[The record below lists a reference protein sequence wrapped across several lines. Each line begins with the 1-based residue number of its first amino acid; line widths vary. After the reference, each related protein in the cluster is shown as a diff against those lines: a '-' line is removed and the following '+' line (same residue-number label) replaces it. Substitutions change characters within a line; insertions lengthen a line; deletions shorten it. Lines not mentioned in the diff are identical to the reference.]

1 MRQVNS
7 KLTTG
12 IYSLLPSF
20 AALIRG
26 IWSSTAAFVEIIVT
40 ESLSA
45 SPRKLYCL
53 LPLWVYFPWPAS
65 RITPD
70 NTVTQCSFRSL
81 GPVLYLPF
89 LVHIAVRS
97 FFFLRWS
104 WWGLNIEVW
113 ANGESVPITCW
124 LPSDHHT
131 PCSTERAN
139 DSHRGQG
146 GILLSPIRVRL
157 SPSHQYPWPAR
168 FWSLVWTESLY
179 PRRWLIGL
187 GVLV

>member
-7 KLTTG
+7 KLTIG
-12 IYSLLPSF
+12 IYSLLPSSP
-20 AALIRG
+20 ALIRG

-45 SPRKLYCL
+45 WPRKLYCHCHL
-53 LPLWVYFPWPAS
+53 FTWPAS

-97 FFFLRWS
+97 FFFLRWG
-104 WWGLNIEVW
+104 WLGLKYRGLRERWVR
-113 ANGESVPITCW
+113 ADYT
-124 LPSDHHT
+124 LAHSDHH
-131 PCSTERAN
+131 PSCSTERAN
-139 DSHRGQG
+139 EHPLFRKAFTIPIAAKVAYCYPQVVSAYHHPTS
-146 GILLSPIRVRL
+146 ILGP
-157 SPSHQYPWPAR
+157 
-168 FWSLVWTESLY
+168 LVFDH
-179 PRRWLIGL
+179 
-187 GVLV
+187 